1 MHIVVVLDNVL
12 RIVVVDFLVPILQVV
27 VLVNSVGCHCGSF
40 FSNGEM
46 VRAVRLVR
54 LARVVQVVRVVRLWM
69 LCIKKLY
76 GLDGLLIKPEMSR
89 L

>member
-12 RIVVVDFLVPILQVV
+12 RIVVVDFLFPILQVV

-54 LARVVQVVRVVRLWM
+54 LAGVVRVVRLWM